1 MPPRAAWKIRA
12 DHSPL
17 LPLGILSQRG
27 AVPRRESEGGTPMES
42 DGGLKVIR
50 DWRCATK
57 LVAVIV
63 IALVAAYVVNA
74 TLQ

>member
-1 MPPRAAWKIRA
+1 
-12 DHSPL
+12 
-17 LPLGILSQRG
+17 
-27 AVPRRESEGGTPMES
+27 MES